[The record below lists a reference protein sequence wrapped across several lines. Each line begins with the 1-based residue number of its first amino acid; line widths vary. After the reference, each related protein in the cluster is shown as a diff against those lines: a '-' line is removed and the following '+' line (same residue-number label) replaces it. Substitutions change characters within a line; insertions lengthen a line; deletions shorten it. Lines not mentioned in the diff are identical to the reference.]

1 MTEISL
7 DGFSALEPSEIR
19 TILPS
24 WLGSFVAGGDAVSGR
39 SVKGVGEAV
48 AQLTD
53 EQLRTAMIR
62 LCSTG
67 SDYSFFPADPGARAV
82 TRAYMESFAGGSIAV
97 GIERL
102 QAAAQ
107 AGPVLLL
114 CNHLAYCD
122 TVLKDMVIARADQT
136 GLADRLIAVA
146 GPKVYETPFRRMASL
161 AIGTIKTAQS
171 AQIAHSNG
179 LMSPRQVAEI
189 AVNTVRNAQEQM
201 RGGGLVVL
209 YGEGSRSRDQRLGPF
224 IKAIRKYAKFDGCQV
239 VPLALSGTDTLM
251 PIGQL
256 SMHAGT
262 ATVQVGKSI
271 LVDDVGPMAAIES
284 AWHQIAEMLPEGY
297 KPAPGSGPWA

>member
-7 DGFSALEPSEIR
+7 DGFAALEPSEIR
-19 TILPS
+19 AILPT
-24 WLGSFVAGGDAVSGR
+24 WLGSFVAGGDEISGR
-39 SVKGVGEAV
+39 STKLVGDAV

-53 EQLRTAMIR
+53 EQLAHAMVR

-67 SDYSFFPADPGARAV
+67 EDYSFYTADPGARAI
-82 TRAYMESFAGGSIAV
+82 TRAYMESFAGDSAVV
-97 GIERL
+97 GIEKL
-102 QAAAQ
+102 QAAAA
-107 AGPVLLL
+107 AGPVLLV

-122 TVLKDMVIARADQT
+122 TVLKDMVIARCDET
-136 GLADRLIAVA
+136 GLADQLIAVA

-171 AQIAHSNG
+171 AQIAHSSG
-179 LMSPRQVAEI
+179 LLSPRQVAEI
-189 AVNTVRNAQEQM
+189 AVKTVRTAQEQM
-201 RGGGLVVL
+201 KQGGLVVL

-256 SMHAGT
+256 SMHSGA
-262 ATVQVGKSI
+262 AVVQVGEAI
-271 LVDDVGPMAAIES
+271 AVDDVGPMSAIES
-284 AWHQIAEMLPEGY
+284 AWHQIAQMLPDGY
-297 KPAPGSGPWA
+297 KPAAGVQPWA